1 MRARLLSLI
10 VGGIA
15 VLTAM
20 LAPVAGAQPI
30 TTPPPDCQGYF
41 NPYQYTEAGV
51 RACGIR
57 TFPRTAVATL
67 PGGGER
73 YEYRVEGIPY
83 RYDVPP
89 AGFDTLT
96 ATNARLEEYGLP
108 TRPTEPEALAVWE
121 QQAANMHVV
130 TPPPFLVVLDARADT
145 VDSENWSGYAVTGSA
160 GEFTHAEAWYY
171 EPEFKYSKC
180 SENSEVT
187 WAGIGGYYENSKALG
202 QDGTLY
208 KIPHAENHQA
218 WTEVLEKQKG
228 IVPQELVAVP
238 GFEFDASTRWLGAG
252 YKFYMYNYYGG
263 ETVAVEA
270 EIDEYDGRSAEA
282 IAERPEIGGKPA
294 NLSNFGELEFK
305 TTRANGT
312 EINSFTHHGIHMY
325 EGSTQLAT
333 VSDLGSGGS
342 FTDTQ
347 LDCS

>member
-1 MRARLLSLI
+1 MRARLLFI
-10 VGGIA
+10 VVGGIA

-30 TTPPPDCQGYF
+30 ATPPPDCQGYF
-41 NPYQYTEAGV
+41 NPYQYTEAAV
-51 RACGIR
+51 SACGIR

-96 ATNARLEEYGLP
+96 TSNARLEEYGLP

-218 WTEVLEKQKG
+218 WTEVAPE
-228 IVPQELVAVP
+228 QEIIAQNLVADP
-238 GFEFDASTRWLGAG
+238 GYEFDASTKWLGKS
-252 YKFYMYNYYGG
+252 YRMYMYNYYGG
-263 ETVAVEA
+263 ETLTVEVP
-270 EIDEYDGRSAEA
+270 IDLYDGRSAEG
-282 IAERPEIGGKPA
+282 IAERPEVEGKLT
-294 NLSNFGELEFK
+294 NLSNFGELYFK
-305 TTRANGT
+305 NVHANGT
-312 EINSFTHHGIHMY
+312 ALNSFTHHGIHMY
-325 EGSTQLAT
+325 EGSTQLA
-333 VSDLGSGGS
+333 SPSGLESGGG